1 MKIKQLIC
9 ESRIDNSFVHLH
21 TLLKDVGS
29 TDYDD
34 FVELVNFVSDL
45 RDEYDNDGYH
55 TIMEVSKHTQQINK
69 NFLMSLF
76 TCVRLYTKGKSYN
89 VKALYKNTKIFD
101 NLSKVQ
107 IESCCDFIDNLE
119 KLDDNVLQDII
130 TKSGNVEYINS
141 SDVSNDIIQVLR
153 KIVNDKTGKSNIRK
167 MTDICDSMNNRV
179 SKKYF
184 KTLEVDEVDINDE
197 LDDLTS
203 FLEVVFKTIILQI
216 DVLQQNNKV
225 ILQSNIIKCDSSYTT
240 YYNLEK
246 YITSIPRLKQKMFKI
261 LPADYRYD
269 PQYAIDQQ
277 YSCVT
282 PYTNDHKKIIDSFE
296 SIEKQLLQIA
306 DKLDLI

>member
-119 KLDDNVLQDII
+119 KLDDNVLQDMA
-130 TKSGNVEYINS
+130 KRLKNVPLLLTL
-141 SDVSNDIIQVLR
+141 DIDDIAFLTHSLFPYNAYDLTLLS
-153 KIVNDKTGKSNIRK
+153 KIVHKYI
-167 MTDICDSMNNRV
+167 
-179 SKKYF
+179 SKQNKIDH
-184 KTLEVDEVDINDE
+184 VM
-197 LDDLTS
+197 DL
-203 FLEVVFKTIILQI
+203 FLE
-216 DVLQQNNKV
+216 
-225 ILQSNIIKCDSSYTT
+225 
-240 YYNLEK
+240 LEENC
-246 YITSIPRLKQKMFKI
+246 FN
-261 LPADYRYD
+261 D
-269 PQYAIDQQ
+269 AI
-277 YSCVT
+277 
-282 PYTNDHKKIIDSFE
+282 
-296 SIEKQLLQIA
+296 
-306 DKLDLI
+306 